1 MIKLAF
7 NGVWQVFRMY
17 RPLQM
22 TTKRFHQMTESD
34 YASMQRHV
42 CTRRTEPL
50 ATPLT
55 TWNSHADDDDKYE
68 FSATSCR
75 QCTGARESPDLA
87 RQEARPW
94 LQTDMR
100 GMWQPPPLPQPIL
113 TRAIYGSR
121 RERGTMLRN
130 VRGFNLAE
138 IELTTAQVTISKFLQ
153 QNFKYS

>member
-1 MIKLAF
+1 MIKLPF
-7 NGVWQVFRMY
+7 NGMWQVLRMC
-17 RPLQM
+17 RTLQM
-22 TTKRFHQMTESD
+22 ITKSFHQMTESD

-42 CTRRTEPL
+42 CTSRRGPL

-55 TWNSHADDDDKYE
+55 TWNWNDDDDKYE

-113 TRAIYGSR
+113 TLAIYGSW
-121 RERGTMLRN
+121 REGE
-130 VRGFNLAE
+130 VHA
-138 IELTTAQVTISKFLQ
+138 A
-153 QNFKYS
+153 KYKRLYLGGNQADDRSSDH